1 MMLAAPRWPN
11 PMASKLIRLTWS
23 HECAAKSAPAP
34 EWVISA
40 VPFHP
45 LRLAILLVCI
55 CWPAGR
61 PALAQIGACPQTASD
76 DIVPA
81 PPEHVGMRSGPLAE
95 ALKSLRGKDRDI
107 HALVVLRNCKMV
119 VELYSENVTREHNHA
134 LYSVTKSILATLVGV
149 LLKSGRLSSL
159 DVSVADIVAAS
170 TKLEA
175 DKLEKARRIRLR
187 DVMSMASGLEY
198 HDNPTS
204 HPIYGAADRLQFAL
218 DPALVHEP
226 GKRYNYSNG
235 DASIADA
242 VVAAAA
248 GKDVLSYGN
257 EVLFAPLGFKN
268 VEWWFRDKAGRYPG
282 GWGLRL
288 RAIDMA
294 KFGQLYLQ
302 KGRWRNK
309 AIIDAGFISEAW
321 RPSSAATDYG
331 LFWWRWSREE
341 PWIGPVQFANGTKG
355 QRIFVVPKHNI
366 VIALSANISHA
377 DAEEAY
383 PALVRAV
390 VSAVQS
396 NGPINQSVTDANKL
410 AEELHLPFSGKP
422 GNPVSKSGQDVP
434 RLPK

>member
-1 MMLAAPRWPN
+1 
-11 PMASKLIRLTWS
+11 
-23 HECAAKSAPAP
+23 
-34 EWVISA
+34 
-40 VPFHP
+40 
-45 LRLAILLVCI
+45 
-55 CWPAGR
+55 
-61 PALAQIGACPQTASD
+61 
-76 DIVPA
+76 
-81 PPEHVGMRSGPLAE
+81 MRSGPLAE

-134 LYSVTKSILATLVGV
+134 LYSVTKSILATLIGV
-149 LLKSGRLSSL
+149 LLKSGKLSSL

-309 AIIDAGFISEAW
+309 AITDAGFISEAW

-331 LFWWRWSREE
+331 LFW
-341 PWIGPVQFANGTKG
+341 KG

-366 VIALSANISHA
+366 VIAVSANISHA